1 MFRTGV
7 TVNSPEGLRWT
18 AINLNAGYEIS
29 QISVGP
35 TGLVWAVLY
44 SGKAIVRTGIRR
56 EQPTGE
62 NWAEVQAPGSG
73 LKIVQV
79 SVGTNSVW

>member
-1 MFRTGV
+1 MVRSGV
-7 TVNSPEGLRWT
+7 NTSSPEGLRWT
-18 AINLNAGYEIS
+18 AISTPSGCEVS
-29 QISVGP
+29 QISVGN

-44 SGKAIVRTGIRR
+44 NGRVIVRSGVTKDSMS
-56 EQPTGE
+56 GE
-62 NWAEVQAPGSG
+62 SWLEVKPPGTG

>member
-18 AINLNAGYEIS
+18 AINLNAGYEIA

-35 TGLVWAVLY
+35 TGLVWAALY
-44 SGKAIVRTGIRR
+44 NGRVIVRTGIQR
-56 EQPTGE
+56 ESPTGE
-62 NWAEVQAPGSG
+62 NWAEITPPANG